1 MRTAVTAMLVGLAA
15 VQGALLRGDPVAT
28 DVNTPVDIR
37 SEVAAV
43 VDSGCDGVQ
52 CGHKPAMVERGHFAH
67 HAYLSKLA
75 DPKFKDS
82 YHPALVPPGTFNATL
97 HKQLQEPLKTPLLEK
112 PSMVP
117 PGHFAKVARTKAE
130 VAASMQNKDLPSQQ
144 AGTCKILD
152 KVVTM
157 ARFVYEVE
165 SSTAD
170 GIDKSGQAIAK
181 LMDLMCPLV
190 KSHYPDATKGMEC
203 AALSETVKKF
213 YDPLYVGQTKTLKQR
228 CANAPGHK
236 VNFALL
242 AALVGPK
249 TLFGATFCE
258 DKHEALKCMAKTI
271 SELKPIENKTVD
283 QIAQEND
290 KIEKIA
296 EKKVSIDEGDWSR
309 AQATKLKADASAES
323 ESSDELGEPKNAG
336 AIHRCRNCKHKK
348 AKMRELGIDVP
359 GDKGYDVHNEENVH
373 NVVTDKEASAINQPR
388 GPVEIHS
395 VPK

>member
-1 MRTAVTAMLVGLAA
+1 MRSAVTVMLFGLAA
-15 VQGALLRGDPVAT
+15 VQGALLRGDPVVT
-28 DVNTPVDIR
+28 DSNTPEDIR
-37 SEVAAV
+37 SEVAAG

-52 CGHKPAMVERGHFAH
+52 CGHKPAMVERGHFAKN
-67 HAYLSKLA
+67 AFSTKLA
-75 DPKFKDS
+75 GPKFKDS

-112 PSMVP
+112 PNMVP
-117 PGHFAKVARTKAE
+117 PGHFAHVARTKAE
-130 VAASMQNKDLPSQQ
+130 IRAAMNNRDLPAQQ

-170 GIDKSGQAIAK
+170 GIDKSGQAISK

-190 KSHYPDATKGMEC
+190 KTHYPDATKGMEC

-213 YDPLYVGQTKTLKQR
+213 YDPVYVGQTKTLKQR

-258 DKHEALKCMAKTI
+258 DKHDALKCMAKTI

-296 EKKVSIDEGDWSR
+296 EKKVSIDEGDWAR
-309 AQATKLKADASAES
+309 AQATKVKGEPES
-323 ESSDELGEPKNAG
+323 ESSDELGEPRDAG
-336 AIHRCRNCKHKK
+336 ASHRCRNCKHKR
-348 AKMRELGIDVP
+348 AKMKELGLDVP
-359 GDKGYDVHNEENVH
+359 GEKGYDVHNEENVH

-388 GPVEIHS
+388 GPVEVHTI
-395 VPK
+395 PK